1 MSADSATALYS
12 SATALWD
19 SDRKPCPVRRP
30 LIDGRFFA
38 QTPQSVAMCNEWSQ
52 NSSVAEL
59 IAIVVGA
66 SQAAEHAGR
75 DGAVR
80 ARILQVVFDGL
91 RPVDR
96 SLT

>member
-1 MSADSATALYS
+1 
-12 SATALWD
+12 
-19 SDRKPCPVRRP
+19 
-30 LIDGRFFA
+30 
-38 QTPQSVAMCNEWSQ
+38 MCNEWSQ

-59 IAIVVGA
+59 IALVVGA

-96 SLT
+96 SPM

>member
-1 MSADSATALYS
+1 VTGSPVLFAGRS
-12 SATALWD
+12 SN
-19 SDRKPCPVRRP
+19 
-30 LIDGRFFA
+30 GRFFA

-59 IAIVVGA
+59 IALVVGA

-75 DGAVR
+75 DSAVR

-96 SLT
+96 SLM